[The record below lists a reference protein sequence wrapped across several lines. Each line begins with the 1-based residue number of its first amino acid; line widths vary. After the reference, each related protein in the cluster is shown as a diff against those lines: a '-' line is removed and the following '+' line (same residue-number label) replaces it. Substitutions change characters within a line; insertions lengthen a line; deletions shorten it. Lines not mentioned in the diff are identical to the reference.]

1 MATRTRSVEVTLHEV
16 VPTRCY
22 AFNDRLWVPHHLKP
36 HTYVAPGGKT
46 LPEEVLV
53 RYNAIPVT
61 QMLWPRPWRSEY
73 QV

>member
-1 MATRTRSVEVTLHEV
+1 MATRTRTVEVTLHEV

-22 AFNDRLWVPHHLKP
+22 AYRDKLWVPHHLRVN
-36 HTYVAPGGKT
+36 TYVAPGGLT

-53 RYNAIPVT
+53 RNNAIPVT
-61 QMLWPRPWRSEY
+61 QMLWPRSWRSEY